1 MSKTR
6 ITDVATEFEIAKESV
21 LKHLKDA
28 GFEVRSVLSPIES
41 DWVDKIRPA
50 LENERAKS
58 GKPRAKKAAP
68 KKKAEGEVET
78 EKPKKAAPKKKAEGE
93 HESARSATPVAPVS
107 EKPAPVPP
115 PVAAPVPV
123 PAPAPVPPR
132 VEVAAAPD
140 ASVAAAPKPAPKP
153 EPASESVAPATAP
166 APTAPPV
173 APAPEAAPV
182 TPIMLTA
189 PVRRQPSFNPDRPD
203 RPRAPASTYQP
214 TPRGI
219 TGGPRPGFNAADKGA
234 AAPGAAS
241 REQPR
246 DPRPGD
252 RTPVSRDGRTDT
264 RGPGGPRPDRGGA
277 PNQAGGPRP
286 DRGVSVGGNRPDGR
300 GPGGPG
306 GPGQGRAPYGGGQGG
321 QGGYRSG
328 APGQGGAPGPYRNSP
343 PSTNPYRPNGPGGPR
358 PGFGQGPG
366 AGPGGPGRGGF
377 GAPAGGPP
385 GATGSLQ
392 PGQQAGAFGAPAGKG
407 SAGRKRKTKE
417 QIETEIFYQTQQNV
431 NKVMV
436 SLDRGKIQRRY
447 ARGGGGQM
455 VESPDDKMT
464 LKVAEFITIAELANL
479 LNVAPAQVIAKA
491 MGMGLMVTINARLDH
506 ETIAII
512 ADEFGYQAQLMD
524 EYAEDV
530 AESQELIGD
539 PEAESVRP
547 PIVTV
552 MGHVDHGKTSL
563 LDYLRK
569 THVMTGEAGGITQHI
584 GAYEV
589 DTGHGCVTF
598 LDTPGHE
605 AFSAMRA
612 RGAKVTDIVV
622 LVVAADSNVMPQT
635 KEAIDHARAAN
646 VPIVVAINKIDLPAA
661 NPDNVRAQL
670 GAYGVEV
677 EQWGGKVQCVEISA
691 KKGINMDKLLDS
703 LLIEAE
709 MLGLRANPTVRA
721 KGTVIESRLD
731 KGKGSIATI
740 LVQEGTLRVGDAIL
754 VGSYAGKIRQLM
766 DERGQPRH
774 DAGPSVPCQI
784 LGIDGVPQAGDSV
797 IQMDDERE
805 AREIAGRRLRAQKE
819 RELRRAQRMSLEDL
833 SNKIAAG
840 DSQQTLKVIVKG
852 DVDGSVEA
860 IAASLEQLSTKEVRV
875 QILSRAVG
883 GIKEADVML
892 AAASDAII
900 VAFHVRPDANTRELA
915 SREGVEIRSYRIIY
929 EVVDDIRKAMEGM
942 LKPEIKEEVAAEAE
956 VRAIFRVPRQ
966 GAIAGCYV
974 QSGTI
979 ERKLKAR
986 VYRNGVEIAE
996 SKVSTLKRFK
1006 DDVSEVKSGYE
1017 CGVGLDGVDDYQEGD
1032 IIAFFRQF
1040 EVARKLSDTKA

>member
-6 ITDVATEFEIAKESV
+6 ITDVATEFEIAKETV

-41 DWVDKIRPA
+41 EWVDKIRPA
-50 LENERAKS
+50 LEGERSKS
-58 GKPRAKKAAP
+58 GKA
-68 KKKAEGEVET
+68 
-78 EKPKKAAPKKKAEGE
+78 KPKKAAPKKKAEGDAE
-93 HESARSATPVAPVS
+93 HPAEPKPKKAAPKKKVEASEPVAEAPVHAEPVHVEPAAAPAPEPVRAAPAPTPVARP
-107 EKPAPVPP
+107 E
-115 PVAAPVPV
+115 PVAA
-123 PAPAPVPPR
+123 PAPAPVAPVVSAPAPAPVAEAPVAPPPAPPAPA
-132 VEVAAAPD
+132 AAAPD
-140 ASVAAAPKPAPKP
+140 LASARPA
-153 EPASESVAPATAP
+153 
-166 APTAPPV
+166 
-173 APAPEAAPV
+173 
-182 TPIMLTA
+182 LTA

-203 RPRAPASTYQP
+203 RPRPTPPPASTYQP

-219 TGGPRPGFNAADKGA
+219 TGGPRPGFGPGERPADRPG
-234 AAPGAAS
+234 APGA
-241 REQPR
+241 R
-246 DPRPGD
+246 DARPGAPA
-252 RTPVSRDGRTDT
+252 TGPV
-264 RGPGGPRPDRGGA
+264 GGPRDG
-277 PNQAGGPRP
+277 RP
-286 DRGVSVGGNRPDGR
+286 DRGVSVGGGRPDRGPVGPGGPGR

-306 GPGQGRAPYGGGQGG
+306 GYGGAP
-321 QGGYRSG
+321 R
-328 APGQGGAPGPYRNSP
+328 PGQGGGYRGGPGQPPGPYRNAP
-343 PSTNPYRPNGPGGPR
+343 PSANPYRQ
-358 PGFGQGPG
+358 GQ
-366 AGPGGPGRGGF
+366 GPGGPGRPPF
-377 GAPAGGPP
+377 GAAP
-385 GATGSLQ
+385 GAPGQ
-392 PGQQAGAFGAPAGKG
+392 PGQQVQPGQPAGAFGSQGAKG
-407 SAGRKRKTKE
+407 TAGRKRKTKE

-447 ARGGGGQM
+447 ARGGGGHVDET
-455 VESPDDKMT
+455 VEDRKI

-512 ADEFGYQAQLMD
+512 ADEFGFQAQLMD

-530 AESQELIGD
+530 AESQEDIGD
-539 PEAESVRP
+539 PDAEGPRP

-569 THVMTGEAGGITQHI
+569 THVITGEAGGITQHI

-589 DTGHGCVTF
+589 DTGHGKVTF

-622 LVVAADSNVMPQT
+622 LVVAADSQVMPQT

-646 VPIVVAINKIDLPAA
+646 VPIVVAINKIDLPTS
-661 NPDNVRAQL
+661 NPDNIRSQL

-691 KKGINMDKLLDS
+691 KKGLNMDKLLDA
-703 LLIEAE
+703 LLLEAE
-709 MLGLRANPTVRA
+709 MLGLKANPTVRS

-740 LVQEGTLRVGDAIL
+740 LVQEGTLRVGDPIL
-754 VGSYAGKIRQLM
+754 VGSYAGRIRQLL
-766 DERGQPRH
+766 DEAGNPREE
-774 DAGPSVPCQI
+774 AGPSVPVQV
-784 LGIDGVPQAGDSV
+784 LGIDGVPQAGDSF
-797 IQMDDERE
+797 IQMDDDRE
-805 AREIAGRRLRAQKE
+805 AREIASRRLRAQKE

-840 DSQQTLKVIVKG
+840 EEQQTLRIIVKG

-892 AAASDAII
+892 AAASEAVI
-900 VAFHVRPDANTRELA
+900 VAFHVRPDSNTRELA
-915 SREGVEIRSYRIIY
+915 LREGVEIRSYRIIY
-929 EVVDDIRKAMEGM
+929 EVVEDIRKAMEGM
-942 LKPEIKEEVAAEAE
+942 LKPEIKEEVASEAE
-956 VRAIFRVPRQ
+956 VRAVFRVPKL
-966 GAIAGCYV
+966 GAVAGCYV
-974 QSGTI
+974 QNGTI

-986 VYRNGVEIAE
+986 VYRNGVEVAE
-996 SKVSTLKRFK
+996 SKVVTLRRFK
-1006 DDVSEVKSGYE
+1006 DDVTEVRAGFE
-1017 CGVGLDGVDDYQEGD
+1017 CGIGLDGFDDYKEGD
-1032 IIAFFRQF
+1032 VIAFFRQF
-1040 EVARKLSDTKA
+1040 EVARKLSDAKA

>member
-1 MSKTR
+1 MSGPYPATVAPIHRERGFVSKTR

-41 DWVDKIRPA
+41 AWVDKIRPV
-50 LENERAKS
+50 LEDERAKT
-58 GKPRAKKAAP
+58 GKS
-68 KKKAEGEVET
+68 
-78 EKPKKAAPKKKAEGE
+78 KPKKAAPKKKAEPTG
-93 HESARSATPVAPVS
+93 AAYVAPKPKKAAPKKKAETEPGQAAPPSPAPGLHAAPGHPPATAIPAPAAVAEVVS
-107 EKPAPVPP
+107 APVPTP
-115 PVAAPVPV
+115 APKPVP
-123 PAPAPVPPR
+123 
-132 VEVAAAPD
+132 VAAAP
-140 ASVAAAPKPAPKP
+140 SPQAPPPAP
-153 EPASESVAPATAP
+153 VAVH
-166 APTAPPV
+166 APTQAPTP
-173 APAPEAAPV
+173 PAPEAAPAAADSIR
-182 TPIMLTA
+182 PALTA

-203 RPRAPASTYQP
+203 RPRPPAAAPSYQP

-219 TGGPRPGFNAADKGA
+219 TGGPRPGFGPGGERPAGA
-234 AAPGAAS
+234 PGAPATGRPGAPAAPGAV
-241 REQPR
+241 
-246 DPRPGD
+246 G
-252 RTPVSRDGRTDT
+252 RDGRPA
-264 RGPGGPRPDRGGA
+264 RNGPPRGG
-277 PNQAGGPRP
+277 RP
-286 DRGVSVGGNRPDGR
+286 DRGVSVGARPAGVGPRPDGR
-300 GPGGPG
+300 GPAGPAGPG
-306 GPGQGRAPYGGGQGG
+306 GYQGGRPGQSGPYRG
-321 QGGYRSG
+321 G
-328 APGQGGAPGPYRNSP
+328 APGQQGPYRSAP
-343 PSTNPYRPNGPGGPR
+343 PSGNPYRGGPGGPR
-358 PGFGQGPG
+358 PGFG
-366 AGPGGPGRGGF
+366 
-377 GAPAGGPP
+377 GPP
-385 GATGSLQ
+385 GTGTPGQGTLQ
-392 PGQQAGAFGAPAGKG
+392 PGQQAGAFGAPVGKG
-407 SAGRKRKTKE
+407 TAGRKRKTKD
-417 QIETEIFYQTQQNV
+417 QIESEIFYQTQQNV

-447 ARGGGGQM
+447 ARGGGGHMEDQGEEKK
-455 VESPDDKMT
+455 V

-479 LNVAPAQVIAKA
+479 LDVAPAQVIAKA

-506 ETIAII
+506 ETIGII
-512 ADEFGYQAQLMD
+512 ADEFGFQAILMD
-524 EYAEDV
+524 EYAEDIG
-530 AESQELIGD
+530 ESQEDLGE
-539 PEAESVRP
+539 EAADGPRS

-569 THVMTGEAGGITQHI
+569 THVITGEAGGITQHI

-589 DTGHGCVTF
+589 KTDHGTVTF

-670 GAYGVEV
+670 GAYGIEV

-691 KKGINMDKLLDS
+691 KKGTNMDKLLDA
-703 LLIEAE
+703 LLLEAE
-709 MLGLRANPTVRA
+709 VLGLRANPTVRA

-731 KGKGSIATI
+731 KGKGSIATM

-766 DERGQPRH
+766 DERGNPREE
-774 DAGPSVPCQI
+774 AGPSVPVQV
-784 LGIDGVPQAGDSV
+784 LGIDGVPQAGDTFL
-797 IQMDDERE
+797 QMDDDRE

-840 DSQQTLKVIVKG
+840 EEQQTLRVIVKG

-860 IAASLEQLSTKEVRV
+860 IAASLEQLTTKEVRV

-942 LKPEIKEEVAAEAE
+942 LKPEIKEEVSAEAE
-956 VRAIFRVPRQ
+956 VRAVFRVPKQ
-966 GAIAGCYV
+966 GAVAGCYV
-974 QSGTI
+974 QSGTV
-979 ERKLKAR
+979 ERKAKAR
-986 VYRNGVEIAE
+986 VYRNGVEVAE
-996 SKVSTLKRFK
+996 SKVITLKRFK
-1006 DDVSEVKSGYE
+1006 DDVTEVRSGFE
-1017 CGVGLDGVDDYQEGD
+1017 CGIGLDNFDDYKEGD
-1032 IIAFFRQF
+1032 VIAFFRQF

>member
-50 LENERAKS
+50 LESERAKS
-58 GKPRAKKAAP
+58 GKPRTKKAAP
-68 KKKAEGEVET
+68 KKKAEGEVESDR
-78 EKPKKAAPKKKAEGE
+78 PKKVAPRKKLDGE
-93 HESARSATPVAPVS
+93 HEASESPAAPSGEKPVAPPPAVV
-107 EKPAPVPP
+107 EPAPRVVHAAAEPTPERHEPPAPTEPKPAQAKPES
-115 PVAAPVPV
+115 AATAE
-123 PAPAPVPPR
+123 PAPAS
-132 VEVAAAPD
+132 PD
-140 ASVAAAPKPAPKP
+140 AGQPGAP
-153 EPASESVAPATAP
+153 
-166 APTAPPV
+166 
-173 APAPEAAPV
+173 
-182 TPIMLTA
+182 ILLTA

-203 RPRAPASTYQP
+203 RPRPPASTYQP

-219 TGGPRPGFNAADKGA
+219 TGGPRPGFNATDKGT
-234 AAPGAAS
+234 AAPGGGAP

-252 RTPVSRDGRTDT
+252 RTTGATPRDGRTDQ
-264 RGPGGPRPDRGGA
+264 RGPGGPRPDRGAAPTGPGGA
-277 PNQAGGPRP
+277 RP

-306 GPGQGRAPYGGGQGG
+306 GGPGQGRPPYGGGQGG
-321 QGGYRSG
+321 PGGFRPG
-328 APGQGGAPGPYRNSP
+328 GPGQGQGAPGPYRNSP
-343 PSTNPYRPNGPGGPR
+343 PGNNPYRPNGPGGGPGR
-358 PGFGQGPG
+358 PGFGPGPG
-366 AGPGGPGRGGF
+366 AGPGGPGRPGF
-377 GAPAGGPP
+377 GGPTGGPP

-392 PGQQAGAFGAPAGKG
+392 PGQQAGAFGAPVGKG

-455 VESPDDKMT
+455 MENIEEKMI

-512 ADEFGYQAQLMD
+512 ADEFGFQAQLMD

-530 AESQELIGD
+530 AESQETLGD
-539 PEAESVRP
+539 PEADATRP

-569 THVMTGEAGGITQHI
+569 THVITGEAGGITQHI

-635 KEAIDHARAAN
+635 KEAIDHARAAG
-646 VPIVVAINKIDLPAA
+646 VPIVVAINKIDLPSA

-670 GAYGVEV
+670 GAYGIEV

-691 KKGINMDKLLDS
+691 KKGINMDKLLDA
-703 LLIEAE
+703 LLVEAE

-766 DERGQPRH
+766 DERGQPRME
-774 DAGPSVPCQI
+774 AGPSVPCQI

-805 AREIAGRRLRAQKE
+805 AREIAGRRHRAQKE

-840 DSQQTLKVIVKG
+840 DSQQTLRVIVKG

-892 AAASDAII
+892 AAASDAIV

-942 LKPEIKEEVAAEAE
+942 LKPEIKEEVTAEAE
-956 VRAIFRVPRQ
+956 VRAVFRVPKQ

-996 SKVSTLKRFK
+996 AKVSTLKRFK

-1017 CGVGLDGVDDYQEGD
+1017 CGVGLDGVDDYVEGD

-1040 EVARKLSDTKA
+1040 EVARKLSDSKA